1 MELTALTLNCW
12 GIAGVSKDRKI
23 RIDAIGNHLQS
34 GCYDFVFLQEV
45 WVEEDFQLIANKVAN
60 VMPHSH
66 YFHSGVI
73 GGGICILS
81 KAKIIDVFFHAWS
94 LNGYIHKIQHGDW
107 FGGKGVGLC
116 TVIYHGLKINLYV
129 THLHAEYN
137 PSSDEYHA
145 HRVVQAFETSQ
156 MIRYTRNK
164 ADVCILGGDLN
175 TEPGSLAYRLIC
187 DHTSLQDLY
196 LATGKPDSEGTTSE
210 TSVNSYTAIE
220 SLYACP
226 NGKRID
232 FIMGSSREGLQI
244 ETVNVNI
251 PLPSR
256 IPGYPFSYS
265 DHEAVCAKFRIVE
278 GQSNVSSQSK
288 ELSIC
293 SLKEA
298 LQVCDSALRNLS
310 NDRRNYW
317 LAFGLFIV
325 LLMTLP
331 FSYDGSRIVHYTLM
345 VTHLFLT
352 LVAVFC
358 LIMATLWNRIELHG
372 ILAGKLAIITRLK
385 FLENLI

>member
-1 MELTALTLNCW
+1 
-12 GIAGVSKDRKI
+12 
-23 RIDAIGNHLQS
+23 
-34 GCYDFVFLQEV
+34 
-45 WVEEDFQLIANKVAN
+45 
-60 VMPHSH
+60 
-66 YFHSGVI
+66 
-73 GGGICILS
+73 
-81 KAKIIDVFFHAWS
+81 
-94 LNGYIHKIQHGDW
+94 
-107 FGGKGVGLC
+107 
-116 TVIYHGLKINLYV
+116 
-129 THLHAEYN
+129 
-137 PSSDEYHA
+137 
-145 HRVVQAFETSQ
+145 
-156 MIRYTRNK
+156 
-164 ADVCILGGDLN
+164 
-175 TEPGSLAYRLIC
+175 
-187 DHTSLQDLY
+187 
-196 LATGKPDSEGTTSE
+196 
-210 TSVNSYTAIE
+210 
-220 SLYACP
+220 
-226 NGKRID
+226 
-232 FIMGSSREGLQI
+232 MGSSREGLQI